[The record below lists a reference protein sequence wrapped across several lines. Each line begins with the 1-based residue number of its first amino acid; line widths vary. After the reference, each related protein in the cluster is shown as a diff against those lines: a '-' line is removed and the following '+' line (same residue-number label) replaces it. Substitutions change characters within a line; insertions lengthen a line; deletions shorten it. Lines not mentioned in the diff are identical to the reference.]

1 MQTAVDILRETFFL
15 FEFIQ
20 ILRGHVHGGKKMMR
34 HHEMEGS
41 GNFGRFLCVF
51 SIVLPT
57 PEGAFYFLPLL
68 ERVYQNV
75 FYFIFL
81 QCTTI
86 IMLFCCVVAVV
97 VDRLFASFGTG

>member
-1 MQTAVDILRETFFL
+1 
-15 FEFIQ
+15 
-20 ILRGHVHGGKKMMR
+20 
-34 HHEMEGS
+34 MEGS

-51 SIVLPT
+51 SIVLPA

-81 QCTTI
+81 QCTNNYAFLLCCCCRCRSFVCFFWYRLI
-86 IMLFCCVVAVV
+86 VVCFLIFCCFV
-97 VDRLFASFGTG
+97 TM